1 MRIGSF
7 AKRSKADKRSEFG
20 YFISG
25 AARTLKERIVVALR
39 SRGGCGEFAEY
50 KKAFGRKYHIKASE
64 LTPKGE
70 RGLVSVVL
78 PVYNGDKYLI
88 GAIESVLSQTY
99 KNIELIIVDDGSTD
113 HSGEIADAYA
123 RLNPHVKAA
132 RQSNLRLPA
141 ALNRGFE
148 IAGGEFFTWIS
159 ADNIMRREFIAE
171 TVEELNRDKEAA
183 MVYSNMRL
191 IDHRGDI
198 LRGFGW
204 YEYPPG
210 SGNVI
215 LPASTLNL
223 NTKANNTIGAA
234 FMYRASAADII
245 GGYDGDMFGFEDY
258 DYWMRMNEV
267 FKIKHSDFK
276 KPLYY
281 YRMHDGSLTAKD
293 TELRITERREGLMEF
308 DKERRA
314 AILKQPL
321 EYTGETGNLYLDT
334 LKTAFREAD
343 KLKRRYIRPL

>member
-7 AKRSKADKRSEFG
+7 AKRSKADKRSKFG

-25 AARTLKERIVVALR
+25 AARTLKERILAALR
-39 SRGGCGEFAEY
+39 SRGGGEFAEY
-50 KKAFGRKYHIKASE
+50 KKAFGRKYRIKASE

-113 HSGEIADAYA
+113 LSGEIADAYA
-123 RLNPHVKAA
+123 RLNPHVKVA

-171 TVEELNRDKEAA
+171 MVEELNRDKEAA

-191 IDHRGDI
+191 IDYGGDI
-198 LRGFGW
+198 LRGFVW

-245 GGYDGDMFGFEDY
+245 GDYDGDMFGFEDY

-293 TELRITERREGLMEF
+293 AELRITERREGLMEF

-321 EYTGETGNLYLDT
+321 EYTGETGDLYLDT

-343 KLKRRYIRPL
+343 KLKRRYLRPL